1 LGYCGGMSE
10 PTPEAAAATTAPP
23 PEAETPG
30 ATPDPKDH
38 RVLAAGTAQNIVGL
52 AVFVLGTFGANI
64 LVSRLFGGGDAG
76 AVALGVVTLGTQFA
90 FIAAAGTRFGMDM
103 AAVRYVAIEVGA
115 GHPGR
120 ARGIVNRAA
129 LIAFAVSAV
138 VGVVTFLFAGPLGR
152 ALSQPNT
159 EDAAVRAMQAA
170 AVALPFIALTYTWLG
185 ASRGLKIMRHTL
197 YVQWVGQPILW
208 IGFMVV
214 FWAVVAET
222 VGSLVFAYSASWIL
236 SAAAAWFFWNRE
248 TKRLGSE
255 PVDPD
260 TTSTLARYGAPRAP
274 AALMSQALFW
284 VDYFVAAAFVSSG
297 QVTDAELGVYSA
309 CVRVALAMVLFL
321 TAVSYVF
328 SPFVADLHT
337 RGETER
343 LDALF
348 KSITRWT
355 VAGTIPILLL
365 MLVAPAQILQLFGGE
380 AFTEGTTPLRI
391 LVIGQAVNVSVG
403 AAGFVL
409 IMAGR
414 TGWDLIVYGFSFL
427 LDIVLSVILVSA
439 FGITGAAIAQAVTIA
454 CSNALRLWLVHRF
467 VHIQPWDRNYV
478 RLAIPAAAC
487 ALAMV
492 AAHSVL
498 KDAAWPVVLAGTALV
513 GGVVYAPLAVVFGL
527 TASEKQALKGFASS
541 RGR

>member
-1 LGYCGGMSE
+1 MSE

-30 ATPDPKDH
+30 NAPDPKDH

-129 LIAFAVSAV
+129 LIAFGVSAV
-138 VGVVTFLFAGPLGR
+138 VGVVTFAFAGPLGR

-208 IGFMVV
+208 IGLMVA
-214 FWAVVAET
+214 FWAIVAET
-222 VGSLVFAYSASWIL
+222 VGSLVFAYSASWML
-236 SAAAAWFFWNRE
+236 SATAAWFFWSRE

-380 AFTEGTTPLRI
+380 AFTEGSTPLRI

-414 TGWDLIVYGFSFL
+414 TGWDLIVYGCSFL
-427 LDIVLSVILVSA
+427 LDVVLSVILVSA

-492 AAHSVL
+492 VAHGVL
-498 KDAAWPVVLAGTALV
+498 QDAAWPVVLAGTALV
-513 GGVVYAPLAVVFGL
+513 GGVVYAPLAIVFGL
-527 TASEKQALKGFASS
+527 TASEKQALKGFAS